1 MEHADKPP
9 LTGEIVF
16 HQTLFILISQ
26 SSMLYEEILIE
37 HVTFLKLAQLSTDY
51 TF

>member
-16 HQTLFILISQ
+16 HQTLFILISN
-26 SSMLYEEILIE
+26 SSMLYQEMLIE
-37 HVTFLKLAQLSTDY
+37 HVMLLKLAQLSTNY
-51 TF
+51 TR